1 MRQPSGARIGYVLKM
16 YPRFSETFILN
27 EILAHEA
34 AGSEL
39 EIFSLRPPVDGRFHE
54 ALARVRA
61 PVHYLKLPHENLWA
75 LAERAAAPSEAD
87 VFWATIQGAAE
98 LPDFATRL
106 GVAWGEQAN
115 DVYQAIALAR
125 MVRARGIDHLHAHFG
140 NLTTTV
146 ARLAAHFAGVTYSF
160 TAHAKDLYH
169 ESVEPE
175 DLRAKLTDAA
185 TVVTVSDYNVRFL
198 QENYGPA
205 AERVE
210 RIYNGLDLQQYGY
223 RAPLDRPRDII
234 AVGRLVEKKGFDDLI
249 DACTLLAQRG
259 HDFRCRIIGMGPLE
273 AELRARIARLGLE
286 DRVELL
292 GPRPQGEV
300 RDLVQAAAVFA
311 APCVV
316 GGDGNRDGLPTV
328 LLEAM
333 ALGTPCVSTGVTG
346 IPEVVRDGETGLL
359 VDEHDPS
366 TLAVAIERLLQ
377 DGALRVELAERARG
391 LIEKDFDI
399 VRNTAAMR
407 ELWALCTGAEI
418 HTMEVM

>member
-1 MRQPSGARIGYVLKM
+1 MHQPSGARIGYVLKM

-61 PVHYLKLPHENLWA
+61 PVHYLKLPRENMGA
-75 LAERAAAPSEAD
+75 LAEHMAAPSEAD
-87 VFWATIQGAAE
+87 VFWAAIQAAAE
-98 LPDFATRL
+98 LPDFATWL
-106 GVAWGEQAN
+106 GAARGEEAN

-140 NLTTTV
+140 SVATTV
-146 ARLAAHFAGVTYSF
+146 ARLAAHFARVTYSF

-169 ESVEPE
+169 ESVDPE
-175 DLRAKLTDAA
+175 DLRAKLADTA

-198 QENYGPA
+198 KENYGPA

-234 AVGRLVEKKGFDDLI
+234 AVGRLVEKKGFDDLVE
-249 DACTLLAQRG
+249 ACALLAQRG
-259 HDFRCRIIGMGPLE
+259 RDLRCRIIGMGPLE
-273 AELRARIARLGLE
+273 AELRARIARLGLQ

-359 VDEHDPS
+359 VDEHDPTS
-366 TLAVAIERLLQ
+366 LATAIERLLE

-391 LIEKDFDI
+391 LIEQEFDI

-407 ELWALCTGAEI
+407 ELWAVCTGAET